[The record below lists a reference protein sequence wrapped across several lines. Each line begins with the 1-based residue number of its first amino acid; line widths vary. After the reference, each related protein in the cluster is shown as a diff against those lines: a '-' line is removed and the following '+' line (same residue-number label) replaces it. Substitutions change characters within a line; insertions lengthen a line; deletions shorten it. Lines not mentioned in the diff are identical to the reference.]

1 MPAPVKIEQLNELKA
16 ILNEKQNF
24 VLTTYSGLSVTQ
36 ISDLRAEVREKNARL
51 KVIKNNLFYRAL
63 KEIDGLAHVADD
75 VRPFLE
81 GPVAVTFVD
90 EDFPATSKVLVE
102 YAKKSDKV
110 QIKSGCMEG
119 EFLKKTDVENI
130 ANLPSKDELLGI
142 IGRGLNTPAQKIAV
156 GMNQIIASLGRGI
169 KAVGEKNG

>member
-75 VRPFLE
+75 LPEARR
-81 GPVAVTFVD
+81 
-90 EDFPATSKVLVE
+90 
-102 YAKKSDKV
+102 
-110 QIKSGCMEG
+110 
-119 EFLKKTDVENI
+119 KTDCGTPV
-130 ANLPSKDELLGI
+130 KDAE
-142 IGRGLNTPAQKIAV
+142 R
-156 GMNQIIASLGRGI
+156 I
-169 KAVGEKNG
+169 K